1 MKLIYEERDLI
12 QAVLEHELKR
22 LETEEDINIIMEYK
36 LYYIYLEIIQNLK
49 SESNRFKKKYIVNWW
64 NNINYQSLNITA
76 QKQGY
81 ILLYFL
87 KKEINKRI
95 KMEMN

>member
-64 NNINYQSLNITA
+64 NNINYQS
-76 QKQGY
+76 
-81 ILLYFL
+81 
-87 KKEINKRI
+87 
-95 KMEMN
+95 

>member
-1 MKLIYEERDLI
+1 MKIKNI
-12 QAVLEHELKR
+12 QE
-22 LETEEDINIIMEYK
+22 LETLINKYK
-36 LYYIYLEIIQNLK
+36 LDYIYLEIIKNLK
-49 SESNRFKKKYIVNWW
+49 SESKYFKKKYIVNWW
-64 NNINYQSLNITA
+64 NNIKYKSLNITE

-95 KMEMN
+95 KKE